1 MGWRVCVRRECS
13 PKLEIVVRRSLG
25 SKGASS
31 GGTRREKECSA
42 PPCHHFTTLP
52 PCHPRREDREGAG
65 ADPRQILS
73 SPSRAFQISC
83 PSFAN
88 SLHADIRAAPNPLNQ
103 SLIYYLVPRDFGI
116 VLLSWFEVCLRI
128 CFNNLDNTLEHWL
141 NFFAWDQ
148 PTHNN
153 DVH

>member
-13 PKLEIVVRRSLG
+13 PKLEIVVRRSLW
-25 SKGASS
+25 GAKVRAAEEL
-31 GGTRREKECSA
+31 GAKKSA
-42 PPCHHFTTLP
+42 LHHSATLPPLHHPATLPPLCHHPATTLP

-88 SLHADIRAAPNPLNQ
+88 SIHPDIRAAPNPLNQ
-103 SLIYYLVPRDFGI
+103 SLIYCLVPWDFGI

-128 CFNNLDNTLEHWL
+128 CLMPPP
-141 NFFAWDQ
+141 FFF
-148 PTHNN
+148 
-153 DVH
+153 